1 MNADMELVKKPMA
14 IDLIMR
20 IVAEEG
26 QTKTEIMR
34 GYPDMVTRTIHF
46 RISEM
51 FDLGWIE
58 YKDSIECSR
67 MIFPTEKGMWI
78 QDAISDMLREVEGLE

>member
-1 MNADMELVKKPMA
+1 MNTDMELVKKPMA

-34 GYPDMVTRTIHF
+34 GYQDMVTRTIHF

-58 YKDSIECSR
+58 YRDNAESSR
-67 MIFPTEKGMWI
+67 RIFPTDKGLWI
-78 QDAISDMLREVEGLE
+78 QDTISDMLREVEGLE